1 MKLDFKNIDG
11 INLMQYCNFNHG
23 EHNRI
28 NNISI
33 QVGHDEYDGIK
44 HVEIKKKNKPL
55 HPWPKPIYLVG
66 LRGTTRPSS
75 SLNKRS

>member
-28 NNISI
+28 NNITI

-44 HVEIKKKNKPL
+44 HVEINKKKINRC
-55 HPWPKPIYLVG
+55 I
-66 LRGTTRPSS
+66 RGPNPFT
-75 SLNKRS
+75 

>member
-28 NNISI
+28 NNITI

-44 HVEIKKKNKPL
+44 HVEINKKIK
-55 HPWPKPIYLVG
+55 
-66 LRGTTRPSS
+66 
-75 SLNKRS
+75 